1 MTKDQLGTLIIDSE
15 KQMYATAKSIL
26 KSDYDCADAIQEAI
40 VKAFTKVN
48 DLKKE
53 QYARTWLMRI
63 LMNECYNILRRKGK
77 QASMESTPIPAT
89 LPEPES
95 KNYGELYEAVKQL
108 KEELR
113 IAVTLYY
120 VEGFNVREIAAILE
134 ITEGAVQ
141 KRLARAREKLRQM
154 LLTAM

>member
-1 MTKDQLGTLIIDSE
+1 MTKEQLGALIIDSE

-26 KSDYDCADAIQEAI
+26 KSDNDCADAI
-40 VKAFTKVN
+40 VKAFTKLSE
-48 DLKKE
+48 LKKE

-63 LMNECYNILRRKGK
+63 LMNECYNILRREGK
-77 QASMESTPIPAT
+77 RAAMESGSMPET
-89 LPEPES
+89 LAEPER
-95 KNYGELYEAVKQL
+95 KDYGELYEAVRRL
-108 KEELR
+108 KEDLR

-141 KRLARAREKLRQM
+141 KRLARAREKLRQTLQTTM
-154 LLTAM
+154 QCY